1 MAEALPWLAGPPGG
15 AFAQRPVR
23 VRLCTGVALR
33 PPAHHHLLISTG
45 LTFGTISATYGFIAS
60 GLIDRVQFSVPVT
73 VVDSSCSY
81 RGATC

>member
-1 MAEALPWLAGPPGG
+1 
-15 AFAQRPVR
+15 
-23 VRLCTGVALR
+23 VALR

-73 VVDSSCSY
+73 VVESSCSY